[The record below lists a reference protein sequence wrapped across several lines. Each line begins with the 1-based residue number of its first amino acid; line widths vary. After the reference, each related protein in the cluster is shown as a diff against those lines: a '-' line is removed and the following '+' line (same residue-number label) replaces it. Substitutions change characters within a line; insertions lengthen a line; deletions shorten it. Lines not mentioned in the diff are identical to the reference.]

1 MDYDLVVV
9 GNNAAARWSAIAAK
23 QYSARVALVALA
35 PDIIPTALLLQTWA
49 KIRQRQNEDRINPT
63 LSFKEWAAAMVYNLT
78 ESRSPAQLASMGIEQ
93 INGVAQFQ
101 QKPQLQVHVENRV
114 LRSRQYLLSLDA
126 TLPVPEIP
134 GLNASDYLTPVDLLQ
149 YSDLCEPQLANPI
162 IILGDGPLAATLSQA
177 LVRLGN
183 SVSLISSHSHV
194 LPWEDTEAAFWVQA
208 HLEAEGVKIYTHCP
222 IEAVQTQL
230 HSTHEVITQEG
241 TFTAQSIIWADESPS
256 AVLELNLV
264 TVKLRHTPQGVWV
277 NPNLQTSQPHLY
289 ACGSILGGYS
299 LLDLAQYE
307 ATVAVKNALFW
318 KQHRVNYQTVP
329 VVIATE
335 PTLARVGLTEAQ
347 AQQRQLSFQVLC
359 QSYQDTHQGQ
369 LQQQTSGWCKLI
381 VDNNRQILGAHIVGT
396 AAAELI
402 QWVALGMKKQCPITE
417 FAKESC
423 LPSSYTAVIGQA
435 ARQWRSP

>member
-9 GNNAAARWSAIAAK
+9 GNNAAARWAAIAA
-23 QYSARVALVALA
+23 QQFSAHVALVALT
-35 PDIIPTALLLQTWA
+35 PDVIPTALLLQTWA
-49 KIRQRQNEDRINPT
+49 KIRQNENPT
-63 LSFKEWAAAMVYNLT
+63 LPFREWAAAMAYNLT
-78 ESRSPAQLASMGIEQ
+78 EPTSPAQLASMGIEQ

-114 LRSRQYLLSLDA
+114 LRSRQYLLSLDPA
-126 TLPVPEIP
+126 LPVPSIP
-134 GLNASDYLTPVDLLQ
+134 GLNTGDYLTPVDLLQ
-149 YSDLCEPQLANPI
+149 YSELYEPELANPI
-162 IILGDGPLAATLSQA
+162 IILGDGPLATTLSQS
-177 LVRLGN
+177 LGRLGN
-183 SVSLISSHSHV
+183 SVSLISSHRHV
-194 LPWEDTEAAFWVQA
+194 LPGEDAEAAFWVQA

-222 IEAVQTQL
+222 VEAVQTQS
-230 HSTHEVITQEG
+230 HPSRQVITQEG
-241 TFTAQSIIWADESPS
+241 TFTAQSIIWAEEPAS
-256 AVLELNLV
+256 AVLEPNLV
-264 TVKLRHTPQGVWV
+264 AAKLRHTPQGVWV
-277 NPNLQTSQPHLY
+277 NANLQTSQPHLY

-347 AQQRQLSFQVLC
+347 AQQRQLSFQVLR
-359 QSYQDTHQGQ
+359 QSYQETQQGQ

-381 VDNNRQILGAHIVGT
+381 VANNRQILGAHIVGT

-417 FAKESC
+417 FANDSC
-423 LPSSYTAVIGQA
+423 WPSSYAAVVGQA